1 MKRYGNDIGRPTRQ
15 NPDKGFDIQK
25 NLDERFSL
33 DLLVKKKDSFEDNN
47 KIINELNE
55 DIATLKK
62 KMTFVFEKDEEIMKL
77 KQKVIELNHL
87 LSNSENDNKKL
98 VKTQKELDILRK
110 KIQSDQINLM
120 KLDKLETE
128 NSFMKKQLI
137 DMHNKLNS
145 SSTECEIDIDD
156 KEEET
161 IHINIDKLK
170 VILNDKI
177 KHLHDKRVDKLLNKY
192 DIKDNS
198 NIETKKVR
206 EMLECII

>member
-1 MKRYGNDIGRPTRQ
+1 MKRYANDIDRPTWA
-15 NPDKGFDIQK
+15 NNNKEFDIQK
-25 NLDERFSL
+25 SLDERFSL
-33 DLLVKKKDSFEDNN
+33 DLMVKKKDRFEDNN
-47 KIINELNE
+47 KIINDLNE
-55 DIATLKK
+55 EIATLKK

-77 KQKVIELNHL
+77 KQKIIEFNNL
-87 LSNSENDNKKL
+87 LSNAENDNKKL

-120 KLDKLETE
+120 KLEKLETE

-137 DMHNKLNS
+137 DMHSKLNS
-145 SSTECEIDIDD
+145 SSTESEIDIDD
-156 KEEET
+156 EKEET

-177 KHLHDKRVDKLLNKY
+177 KHIHDKRVDELLNKY
-192 DIKDNS
+192 DIKDNT
-198 NIETKKVR
+198 NIETKKVK